1 MFSEKD
7 SVIIYR
13 VQIEAL
19 LACSSLKD
27 VKAILAMILDRG
39 INGNEVDCP
48 EHLRMTW
55 VMFQQMLD
63 INNAKWQEK
72 RRQSSAAGKA
82 SAAKRQHPSTDVN
95 ETQHP
100 STDVNETQ
108 HPSTVYVNVNDIHPL
123 SNESVC
129 ISAGARTR
137 THARSSGKVKKIDY
151 PKSAEDVLALAKAI
165 NLDMSPEQAEKYYLY
180 RSQRDWEVGT
190 GSGTFKLKAENIPQN
205 MRLWVNGDQAAAAR
219 EDATNKKEDEEE
231 YEEEYAGIIG
241 GKYIPRH

>member
-27 VKAILAMILDRG
+27 VKAILAMILERG

-95 ETQHP
+95 ESQRP
-100 STDVNETQ
+100 STDVNESQ
-108 HPSTVYVNVNDIHPL
+108 RPPTVYVNDNIHPP
-123 SNESVC
+123 SNEGVC
-129 ISAGARTR
+129 NNA
-137 THARSSGKVKKIDY
+137 HAREKQPKKVGY
-151 PKSAEDVLALAKAI
+151 PKSPEDVLALAKAI

-180 RSQRDWEVGT
+180 RTQRQWRIGT
-190 GSGTFKLKAENIPQN
+190 GSGEFQLRPENVPEN
-205 MRLWVNGDQAAAAR
+205 MRLWVNGDKAEAAR
-219 EDATNKKEDEEE
+219 GKAAKENEENDK
-231 YEEEYAGIIG
+231 YSGIIG
-241 GKYIPRH
+241 GRYVSRN

>member
-1 MFSEKD
+1 MFNEKD

-27 VKAILAMILDRG
+27 VKAILAMILERG

-63 INNAKWQEK
+63 ANNAKWQEK

-82 SAAKRQHPSTDVN
+82 SAAKRQHPLTDVN
-95 ETQHP
+95 ESQHP
-100 STDVNETQ
+100 STDVNESQ

-129 ISAGARTR
+129 NNAHAR
-137 THARSSGKVKKIDY
+137 THAKSSGKVKKVDY
-151 PKSAEDVLALAKAI
+151 PKSPEDVLALAKSI
-165 NLDMSPEQAEKYYLY
+165 NLDMSPEQAEKYFLY

-190 GSGTFKLKAENIPQN
+190 GAGSFKLKVENIPQN
-205 MRLWVNGDQAAAAR
+205 MRLWVNGDQAEAARGAAA
-219 EDATNKKEDEEE
+219 KENEENDK
-231 YEEEYAGIIG
+231 YSDIIG
-241 GKYIPRH
+241 GRYVSRN

>member
-1 MFSEKD
+1 MFNEKD

-27 VKAILAMILDRG
+27 VKTILAMIVERG

-82 SAAKRQHPSTDVN
+82 SAAKRQQTLTDVN
-95 ETQHP
+95 ESQQTL
-100 STDVNETQ
+100 TDVNESQ
-108 HPSTVYVNVNDIHPL
+108 RPSTVYVNVNDNIHPL

-129 ISAGARTR
+129 NSAGAHTR
-137 THARSSGKVKKIDY
+137 THARNSGKVKKIGY
-151 PKSAEDVLALAKAI
+151 PNSPEDVLALAKAI
-165 NLDMSPEQAEKYYLY
+165 NLDMSPEQAEKYFLY

-190 GSGTFKLKAENIPQN
+190 GPGAFKLKAENIPQN

-219 EDATNKKEDEEE
+219 EEATNKKEE
-231 YEEEYAGIIG
+231 EEEYAGIIG
-241 GKYIPRH
+241 GKYVPRH

>member
-1 MFSEKD
+1 MFNEKD

-13 VQIEAL
+13 VQVEAL

-27 VKAILAMILDRG
+27 VKTILAMIIERG

-63 INNAKWQEK
+63 TNNAKWQEK

-95 ETQHP
+95 DRQRPLT
-100 STDVNETQ
+100 TVNECQ
-108 HPSTVYVNVNDIHPL
+108 HPSTVYVNDNDNIHPL

-129 ISAGARTR
+129 NSAHARTR
-137 THARSSGKVKKIDY
+137 ESAAKTLSYPQSPEDIQVIASS
-151 PKSAEDVLALAKAI
+151 I
-165 NLDMSPEQAEKYYLY
+165 NLEITPEQATKYYLY
-180 RSQRDWEVGT
+180 RSQRDWEVSS
-190 GSGTFKLKAENIPQN
+190 GSGAFKLKAENIPQN
-205 MRLWVNGDQAAAAR
+205 LRLWVDGDKAEAAR
-219 EDATNKKEDEEE
+219 EAAKEEKKENDK
-231 YEEEYAGIIG
+231 YAGIIG
-241 GKYIPRH
+241 GRYASKY